1 MGLNFAEKLHN
12 VTAMEFREVYVGR
25 INAELN
31 KYLARFD
38 LTADLAPD
46 FFYDEREEWIGYALA
61 TPAEDEKSFREFV
74 ESFNPKFYYHDFIVS
89 LFHEIGHHETL
100 HTIDEV
106 TRNEYD
112 CMRWSMSTMEYFT
125 HPVELEATL
134 WAIEYIETHIDE
146 VNELWLAV
154 QPLIMDLFDA
164 LNESEVALWA

>member
-1 MGLNFAEKLHN
+1 MAFKDRI
-12 VTAMEFREVYVGR
+12 VDTAIVEFRKQYIGK
-25 INAELN
+25 INDVLN
-31 KYLARFD
+31 EYLAKFE

-61 TPAEDEKSFREFV
+61 TPAEDEKSFRDFV

-112 CMRWSMSTMEYFT
+112 CLRWSMSAIEYFT

-134 WAIEYIETHIDE
+134 WAIEYIETHMDE
-146 VNELWLAV
+146 VNRLWLAV
-154 QPLIMDLFDA
+154 QPLIIEFFDA
-164 LNESEVALWA
+164 LSESEVALWV